1 MGILWG
7 VSGQESGVA
16 PSQGS
21 APMGILWG
29 VSSRESSVAPSL
41 GKIANTIAWDQT
53 NCVMVAPGR
62 PEYWVSMLKDLP
74 TTGTVP
80 TIPDRI
86 VHEEAT
92 SSECVTHYSS
102 GALEPPEAQLPCTGR

>member
-41 GKIANTIAWDQT
+41 EKFANTIAWDQT
-53 NCVMVAPGR
+53 NCVMVAPG
-62 PEYWVSMLKDLP
+62 
-74 TTGTVP
+74 
-80 TIPDRI
+80 
-86 VHEEAT
+86 
-92 SSECVTHYSS
+92 
-102 GALEPPEAQLPCTGR
+102 